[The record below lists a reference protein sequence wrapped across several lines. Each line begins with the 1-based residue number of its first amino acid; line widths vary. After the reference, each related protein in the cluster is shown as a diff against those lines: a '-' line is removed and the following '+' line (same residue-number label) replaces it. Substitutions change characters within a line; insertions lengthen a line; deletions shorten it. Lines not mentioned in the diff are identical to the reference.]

1 MVDSRLAHEGSQVR
15 RRRECA
21 VCGARFTTFETVEM
35 VLPRVV
41 KGSGE
46 REPYSEE
53 KLRNGMLRA
62 LEKRPVATEAID
74 AAVQRIRQ
82 HLLALGER
90 EVASRLLGEW
100 VMVELRELD
109 QVGYVRFASVYRSF
123 QDVSDFREEL
133 ERLEGQ
139 PSPELRRQQIPLPL
153 SEDKS

>member
-1 MVDSRLAHEGSQVR
+1 
-15 RRRECA
+15 
-21 VCGARFTTFETVEM
+21 M